1 MYTSEISLDERVAI
15 MIDLLKDTIKVKNQK

>member
-1 MYTSEISLDERVAI
+1 MYTSELSLDERVAI